1 VIPAEPLNLARGF
14 EGEMDFL
21 SLEKGSVV
29 TPRELVRACLAEKG
43 VGEKALALDEVAI
56 ITFSRRDLLT
66 LVEEIKARRVKA
78 WSGRNDRLYRG
89 VTERRGCTVTQSR
102 YGAPNAVILLEEL
115 VAFGVKKAV
124 FLGYCGSIQG
134 HIGVGEV
141 ILPTH
146 CIREEGTSYHYLPKG
161 MSCHADKRL
170 QGLIHQGLLESGI
183 EPHVGACWTTDALYR
198 ETAEKINRYRSKGVL
213 GVDMETSAVLCLG
226 IVRNIRVGSA
236 MVVTDTFSESYWEGG
251 FRSDRVAAKMRMVCQ
266 MVVKQIGNL
275 GSL

>member
-1 VIPAEPLNLARGF
+1 
-14 EGEMDFL
+14 MDFL

-29 TPRELVRACLAEKG
+29 SPRELVRACLSGKG
-43 VGEKALALDEVAI
+43 VAEDALALDEVAI
-56 ITFSRRDLLT
+56 ITFNRRDLLV
-66 LVEEIKARRVKA
+66 LVEEMKARRVQA

-89 VTERRGCTVTQSR
+89 VMGGRGCTITQSR

-115 VAFGVKKAV
+115 VAFGVRKAV

-161 MSCHADKRL
+161 ISCHADKRI
-170 QGLIHQGLLESGI
+170 QRLIHQGLLESGI

-198 ETAEKINRYRSKGVL
+198 ETGEKIDRYRSKGVL
-213 GVDMETSAVLCLG
+213 GVDMESSAVFCLG
-226 IVRNIRVGSA
+226 IFRNIRVGSA
-236 MVVTDTFSESYWEGG
+236 MVVTDRFSESYWEGG
-251 FRSDRVAAKMRMVCQ
+251 FTSDRVGEKMRMVCQ
-266 MVVKQIGNL
+266 MIVKRIADL
-275 GSL
+275 TSL